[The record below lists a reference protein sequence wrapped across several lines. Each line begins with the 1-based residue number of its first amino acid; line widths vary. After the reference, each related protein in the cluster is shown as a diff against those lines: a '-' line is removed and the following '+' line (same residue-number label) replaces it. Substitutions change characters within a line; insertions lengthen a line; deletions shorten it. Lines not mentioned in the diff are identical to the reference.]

1 MKLGVAELRRFSS
14 YAECARWFLAP
25 RWRDGNLS
33 SADAPWCGA
42 GSALARASRGGG
54 GGGGDGGEDGDGGGG
69 EGGGGGGGSAEGRS
83 CTVANGC
90 CRRHPKMPSCVHAK
104 QARGSRVIAASG
116 AQSGSKSE

>member
-1 MKLGVAELRRFSS
+1 MKLGVAELRRFGS

-33 SADAPWCGA
+33 AAGAPWCGGA
-42 GSALARASRGGG
+42 VARASRAGGG
-54 GGGGDGGEDGDGGGG
+54 GGGEGDGGEGGGGGGGG
-69 EGGGGGGGSAEGRS
+69 EGGGGGGGAEGRS

-104 QARGSRVIAASG
+104 EARGSRSVAASG
-116 AQSGSKSE
+116 ARR